1 MAKLAFRT
9 GAFAY
14 KERMIKD
21 QTLVGALFWYSYPEA
36 YLTDAETA
44 EKARSLVA
52 KAVEG
57 SDVDIV
63 SNSEIVLNEVR
74 IAVKKGRLSP
84 EDVRIVWYKEGEPG
98 HETRVEVGLT
108 LSGRFASLPTGFFD
122 TLDNQLARLI

>member
-1 MAKLAFRT
+1 MPLDVVVYYQGSDPGRRAL
-9 GAFAY
+9 
-14 KERMIKD
+14 
-21 QTLVGALFWYSYPEA
+21 LVFLSGA